1 MGLASRLLIGQRKL
15 SAWEPMGRE
24 RPKPSVAPHPGW
36 CSPGPH
42 TPSNS
47 PCGLFSPC
55 LPTETAFSRQ
65 TDSSSNTP
73 AGARLSVSKPPSYRK
88 SCTRS
93 AHRLMK
99 PEPSPSS
106 PARISA
112 AQART
117 VPSPASFAFSFAIT
131 KSTCL
136 PAPRRRVSRHTE
148 RPSLPTH
155 LPAVRSWAS

>member
-1 MGLASRLLIGQRKL
+1 MGLASRLLTGQRKL
-15 SAWEPMGRE
+15 PAWEQTGRE

-36 CSPGPH
+36 CSAGPH

-47 PCGLFSPC
+47 PCGLFSAC
-55 LPTETAFSRQ
+55 LPTATAFSRQ
-65 TDSSSNTP
+65 TDSSNTP
-73 AGARLSVSKPPSYRK
+73 AGARLSVFKPPSYRK
-88 SCTRS
+88 STTGS
-93 AHRLMK
+93 AHRPMK
-99 PEPSPSS
+99 PEPSPAS

-131 KSTCL
+131 KCTCL
-136 PAPRRRVSRHTE
+136 LAPRRRVSRHTE